1 MSDTLGDLVE
11 DLGVLGPP
19 PAAAAAPRRAALP
32 WHLRLLELLSA
43 YLPVLLMAL
52 LALGTWWLVKNTP
65 LPEPER
71 AAAPPRHEPDYTMSD
86 FRVQRFAADGT
97 MRVQIEG
104 TRMRHYPD
112 NDTLEVDL
120 PRIRAIAADGR
131 VTLASAQRALANGDG
146 SEIQLIGAARVQRE
160 ALGPQEAIEF
170 RGEFLHAFRDGERV
184 RSHLPVLVRQGTSE
198 LRADAMEYDNLAR
211 VVDLKGRTR
220 AVFDPPRRPG
230 APAANPGSP

>member
-19 PAAAAAPRRAALP
+19 PAAVQPPRRVALP
-32 WHLRLLELLSA
+32 WHLRVLELLGA

-65 LPEPER
+65 LPEAER
-71 AAAPPRHEPDYTMSD
+71 AAVPPRHEPDYTMSD
-86 FRVQRFAADGT
+86 FRVQRFAADGA

-104 TRMRHYPD
+104 ARMRHYPD
-112 NDTLEVDL
+112 DDTLEIDL
-120 PRIRAIAADGR
+120 PRIRAVATDGR

-146 SEIQLIGAARVQRE
+146 SEIQLIGAARVLRE
-160 ALGPQEAIEF
+160 RLGTQEAIEF

-184 RSHLPVLVRQGTSE
+184 RSHLPVVVRQGTSE
-198 LRADAMEYDNLAR
+198 LRADSMEYDNLAR

-220 AVFDPPRRPG
+220 AVFDPPPRPG
-230 APAANPGSP
+230 GATR